1 MSARYGRCTVLSAG
15 LRGVEAMPVE
25 VEVSVSS
32 GLPGFYIVGL
42 ADAAV
47 QESKE
52 RVRAALRAA
61 GFSMPGDRVVVN
73 LAPSFLKKRGTGF
86 DLAIAL
92 AVLVASGQVPAR
104 FVEGRMFVGEL
115 SLEGSVRPING
126 LLACA
131 VKSAEMGV
139 EFVCADAP
147 ERLVEVEGVSLRCMG
162 SLAAARTGELGCVS
176 CCAGELSGP
185 LSDYAD
191 VSGNSF
197 AKRALQIAAAGSHGL
212 LMIGPP
218 GSGKTMLASRLPSI
232 LPALDRKSAL
242 ESALIHSVAGG
253 DISSILAG
261 VRPFRAPHH
270 SASAAGLIGGGSP
283 LRPGEISL
291 SHNGVL
297 FLDELAEFKTSVL
310 QGLRQPL
317 EEGRVTI
324 TRADGNTAFPARF
337 MLVAASN
344 PCPCGYL
351 GDPERA
357 CTCTPSQI
365 ASYQARVGGP
375 LLDRFDMQIDVRR
388 VPPNEIMSLDRT
400 ESSSCLK
407 EGVSRARSFAAWRR
421 ARYPCDPSTQGIIE
435 SCRMAEGDAE
445 FFTSVARAHAMS
457 GRGMARTLSVARTI
471 ADMAERESVSRSD
484 LCEALEFRLR
494 RAEGS

>member
-1 MSARYGRCTVLSAG
+1 
-15 LRGVEAMPVE
+15 
-25 VEVSVSS
+25 
-32 GLPGFYIVGL
+32 
-42 ADAAV
+42 
-47 QESKE
+47 
-52 RVRAALRAA
+52 
-61 GFSMPGDRVVVN
+61 
-73 LAPSFLKKRGTGF
+73 
-86 DLAIAL
+86 
-92 AVLVASGQVPAR
+92 
-104 FVEGRMFVGEL
+104 
-115 SLEGSVRPING
+115 
-126 LLACA
+126 
-131 VKSAEMGV
+131 
-139 EFVCADAP
+139 
-147 ERLVEVEGVSLRCMG
+147 
-162 SLAAARTGELGCVS
+162 
-176 CCAGELSGP
+176 
-185 LSDYAD
+185 
-191 VSGNSF
+191 
-197 AKRALQIAAAGSHGL
+197 
-212 LMIGPP
+212 
-218 GSGKTMLASRLPSI
+218 MLASRLPSI

-400 ESSSCLK
+400 ESSSHLR
-407 EGVSRARSFAAWRR
+407 EGVSKARGFAAWRR
-421 ARYPCDPSTQGIIE
+421 ARHPCDPSTQGIIE

-445 FFTSVARAHAMS
+445 FFTSVARTHAMS

-471 ADMAERESVSRSD
+471 ADMAERESVSRAD

>member
-25 VEVSVSS
+25 VEVSVSP

-52 RVRAALRAA
+52 RVRAALRAV

-92 AVLVASGQVPAR
+92 AVLVASGQVPAQ

-115 SLEGSVRPING
+115 SLEGSVRPIDG
-126 LLACA
+126 ILACA
-131 VKSAEMGV
+131 VKSAEIGI

-147 ERLVEVEGVSLRCMG
+147 ERLVEVEGARFRYMRSL
-162 SLAAARTGELGCVS
+162 SAARSGDIGFLT
-176 CCAGELSGP
+176 CCPSERFGA

-232 LPALDRKSAL
+232 LPELDKRSAL
-242 ESALIHSVAGG
+242 ESALIHSVAGN
-253 DISSILAG
+253 DISSILSGA
-261 VRPFRAPHH
+261 RPFRAPHH
-270 SASAAGLIGGGSP
+270 SASAAGLVGGGSP

-291 SHNGVL
+291 AHNGVL
-297 FLDELAEFKTSVL
+297 FLDELAEFRSSVL
-310 QGLRQPL
+310 QALRQPL
-317 EEGRVTI
+317 EEGRITI
-324 TRADGNTAFPARF
+324 TRADGNTTFPALF

-351 GDPERA
+351 GDLERT

-388 VPPNEIMSLDRT
+388 VPPHEIMSLDRT

-407 EGVSRARSFAAWRR
+407 EGVSKARRFAAWRKGC
-421 ARYPCDPSTQGIIE
+421 YPCDRSTRGVVE
-435 SCRMAEGDAE
+435 SCRMRDDDAE
-445 FFTSVARAHAMS
+445 FFASAARTHAMS
-457 GRGMARTLSVARTI
+457 GRGMARALSVARTI
-471 ADMAERESVSRSD
+471 ADMAERESVNRSD
-484 LCEALEFRLR
+484 LCEALGFRLR
-494 RAEGS
+494 RAEKI